1 MPFESGDVSIKG
13 PTHANEW
20 TVAIDLDVTFAQRAL
35 PSDSSKASAA
45 SAPHLGGETKM
56 AMLQQLAIET
66 KDKPVTIIAQTIL
79 KEGNGPA
86 DGKAMLT
93 QYVIKD
99 GSVTP
104 IASRRAGTNADN
116 IRDLV
121 DTASHRFA
129 ANKMALVVHEHGSGD
144 RGLKG
149 NDGHVSLADF
159 SSAVARGLAGSGHEK
174 LDLLDFD
181 SCMMAQ
187 TGVLHSM
194 QKIANEL
201 VAPADVE
208 WVGAS
213 AGMNGQNLNLWLADL
228 LHNPTMDSK
237 DLGQTIV
244 HEAAQLAPVK
254 NASLATQTM
263 SDFNLKDNYSQFS
276 QSFETFAEAL
286 AKNAKNPKNRTE
298 LESLIRTSPRYLGQ
312 YSVDENGAKVDLRS
326 FADGVLKA
334 IAGNKLDDPK
344 GLLRLATMQM
354 EAQQTKLVRS
364 YYGAPM
370 DTFDYRRMGGL
381 NVYLPERTTIK
392 RKDLAKSTTAVGD
405 LAEYLSP
412 NAPFVRRKSDIGL
425 LPDLLAPVDQEVGQ
439 NADTSKALAPVR
451 NAIQKLTT
459 SSDLT
464 DKQIE
469 RIEAT
474 AYASLQQVQNLEPFR
489 REWHKTL
496 QGLNKDHKELLAS
509 ETYSPGWTKFL
520 AAMK

>member
-1 MPFESGDVSIKG
+1 MPFEFEDVSGKG
-13 PTHANEW
+13 PAHANEW

-35 PSDSSKASAA
+35 PSDSSKASATP
-45 SAPHLGGETKM
+45 APRLGGETKM
-56 AMLQQLAIET
+56 AMLEELAAET
-66 KDKPVTIIAQTIL
+66 KDRPVTIVAQTIL
-79 KEGNGPA
+79 KEGSAPGVGA
-86 DGKAMLT
+86 AILT

-99 GSVTP
+99 GSVTQ
-104 IASRRAGTNADN
+104 IASRKAGTNAEN
-116 IRDLV
+116 VRDLV

-129 ANKMALVVHEHGSGD
+129 ASKIALAVHEHGSGD

-149 NDGHVSLADF
+149 NDGHVSLSDF
-159 SSAVARGLAGSGHEK
+159 SAAVARGLAGSGHEK

-187 TGVLHSM
+187 TGVLHSA

-228 LHNPTMDSK
+228 LHKPTMDGK
-237 DLGQTIV
+237 DLGQAIV
-244 HEAAQLAPVK
+244 REAAQLAPVK

-263 SDFNLKDNYSQFS
+263 SDFNLKDNYNQFS
-276 QSFETFAEAL
+276 QSFETFADAL
-286 AKNAKNPKNRTE
+286 TKNAKNPKNRTE
-298 LESLIRTSPRYLGQ
+298 LELLIRMSPRYLGQ
-312 YSVDENGAKVDLRS
+312 YSVDENGSKADLRS

-334 IAGNKLDDPK
+334 IAGSKLDDPH
-344 GLLRLATMQM
+344 GVLRLATIQM

-370 DTFDYRRMGGL
+370 DTFDYRKMGGL
-381 NVYLPERTTIK
+381 NVYLPERSTTK
-392 RKDLAKSTTAVGD
+392 RIDLAKTTTTVGE
-405 LAEYLSP
+405 LAEYLSAD
-412 NAPFVRRKSDIGL
+412 APFVRRKSDIGL

-439 NADTSKALAPVR
+439 NAHTSRALAPVR
-451 NAIQKLTT
+451 DAITKLTT
-459 SSDLT
+459 SPDLT
-464 DKQIE
+464 DPQIE
-469 RIEAT
+469 RIEGA

-489 REWHKTL
+489 SQWHKTL
-496 QGLNKDHKELLAS
+496 QGLNKDHKELLTS
-509 ETYSPGWTKFL
+509 ETYSPAWTKFL